1 MYIKIVLKF
10 SSQTSKSEMKPIYYA
25 KKNTRKPFRKYVF
38 TSKNHENVREKK
50 EYL

>member
-25 KKNTRKPFRKYVF
+25 KKTQENHFANTFLLPKITKMFAK
-38 TSKNHENVREKK
+38 KK